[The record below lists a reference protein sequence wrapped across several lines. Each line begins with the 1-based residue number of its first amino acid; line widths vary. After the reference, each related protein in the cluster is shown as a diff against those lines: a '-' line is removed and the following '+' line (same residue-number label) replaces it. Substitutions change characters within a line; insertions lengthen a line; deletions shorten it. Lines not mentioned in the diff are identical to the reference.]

1 MSDLSQWSVRNRALR
16 SEVEGSLGR
25 SLRPIKP
32 TYRRACCPVSYHWR
46 ILLFL
51 ALSVLLFSSSSSS
64 SSSTPTR
71 LSLPLARHGLPPPAR
86 SLSLSLSPPSLSP
99 SRSLSLPNRF
109 PVRGSV
115 RSGELSPA
123 SLPSILSFPS
133 PPFARI
139 LVGRATTKFRRKVGK
154 RRGPAW
160 SRRGNQRGSRW
171 SAVD

>member
-86 SLSLSLSPPSLSP
+86 SLSLSLSPPSLSLPLAP
-99 SRSLSLPNRF
+99 SRSPTVFRSVDPCGVANSPRPRFLRSSPFLLPLLQGSSSVGRRPSL
-109 PVRGSV
+109 GG
-115 RSGELSPA
+115 RSGN
-123 SLPSILSFPS
+123 
-133 PPFARI
+133 
-139 LVGRATTKFRRKVGK
+139 VGA
-154 RRGPAW
+154 RRGAGEATKGVHDGP
-160 SRRGNQRGSRW
+160 R
-171 SAVD
+171 

>member
-25 SLRPIKP
+25 SLRPINRR
-32 TYRRACCPVSYHWR
+32 TGARAARYRITGGSCSFSLCPSSCSPPLLLLLLPHRLASPFLSRDTACR
-46 ILLFL
+46 
-51 ALSVLLFSSSSSS
+51 
-64 SSSTPTR
+64 R
-71 LSLPLARHGLPPPAR
+71 PPAR
-86 SLSLSLSPPSLSP
+86 SLSLSPPSLSP